1 MCTNILLINVIRI
14 HSARPTH
21 LPDYM
26 NEMMSEQIYETMEN
40 YPDALINFGD
50 GPVEIR
56 VREAERRLDLKV
68 SSRPVSFIHK
78 ITCLISAI

>member
-1 MCTNILLINVIRI
+1 
-14 HSARPTH
+14 
-21 LPDYM
+21 M

-40 YPDALINFGD
+40 FPDALINFGD

-68 SSRPVSFIHK
+68 SSRPVGLTFKDYYDIKHIHP
-78 ITCLISAI
+78 CHES